1 EALGP
6 DFRAAIAPAAAGQAW
21 VLRPPRRPA
30 VLAPAAVE
38 PELLRLVGP
47 HLATA
52 VPDWRIRTPE
62 LIAYPLLPGTPGLSM
77 DPDGT
82 TTWHVDMASPVYAAS
97 LGTVVAQLHAT
108 DVAEAAATGIEVRSA
123 QQARQAWRDD

>member
-1 EALGP
+1 
-6 DFRAAIAPAAAGQAW
+6 
-21 VLRPPRRPA
+21 
-30 VLAPAAVE
+30 
-38 PELLRLVGP
+38 
-47 HLATA
+47 
-52 VPDWRIRTPE
+52 
-62 LIAYPLLPGTPGLSM
+62 M

-123 QQARQAWRDD
+123 QQARQAWRDDLEHVAAEFRISPSLRARWDAWLAEDSYWPQHTVLTHGELYPATPWSTAGRSPRSSIGPPP